1 MSTFQAGFGRS
12 DITPGIGCRLIGY
25 GNRSDGATGVHDPL
39 HARSLVLEDE
49 GGRWAMV
56 SIEFCFVHAETVQ
69 KIREAIQRR
78 VNIPATNIFIA
89 TTHTHAG
96 PDDRQ
101 GDNWERPLAEIV
113 ADSVEAACKALQ
125 PARIGSGYGFLYGHS
140 INRRW
145 LDRPVD
151 PALAVIRID
160 DAAGRPLGLVTN
172 FACHA
177 VVLGYDNLLIS
188 GDWPG
193 YACTKLEAA
202 LGSDTTCLFF
212 QGGAGDINP
221 IVAGVRKHLQGDQTV
236 RAIGEV
242 SVYYGSP
249 DDPEQWNIGD
259 RGGGTFEEVAELG
272 EAFVAEVMRVAH
284 RISSGPPLGPLWSEQ
299 RIVNAKADPDEPQLK
314 LSTRTPPLT
323 TATLINSG
331 EETIPAE
338 IMALGMGSVVWV
350 GQPGEVFSETA
361 VTYRTKLR
369 LMGYAT
375 PMLVSYANDRLSY
388 LPVPEAFDEGGYEPG
403 RAVQFSTSRHFQ
415 TRAWEAIAPVL
426 RQRAEVLNKV

>member
-39 HARSLVLEDE
+39 YARSLVLEDE

-78 VNIPATNIFIA
+78 VDIPATNVFIA

-113 ADSVEAACKALQ
+113 ADAVEAACKALQ

-151 PALAVIRID
+151 PALAVIRVD
-160 DAAGRPLGLVTN
+160 DIEGKPLGLVTN

-177 VVLGYDNLLIS
+177 VVMGYDNLLIS

-193 YACTKLEAA
+193 YACTKLEET
-202 LGSDTTCLFF
+202 LGTDTICLFF
-212 QGGAGDINP
+212 QGGSGDINP
-221 IVAGVRKHLQGDQTV
+221 IVEGVRKHLQGDQTV
-236 RAIGEV
+236 RAIGAV

-272 EAFVAEVMRVAH
+272 EAFMAEVLRVAH
-284 RISSGPPLGPLWSEQ
+284 RISSCPPSGPLWSVQ
-299 RIVNAKADPDEPQLK
+299 RIVNAAADPDEPQLK
-314 LSTRTPPLT
+314 PSAGDLRPTTGTPTNL
-323 TATLINSG
+323 AG
-331 EETIPAE
+331 EAIETE
-338 IMALGMGSVVWV
+338 IMALGVGNIVWV

-361 VTYRTKLR
+361 VAYRTKLR
-369 LMGYAT
+369 LMGYAA

-403 RAVQFSTSRHFQ
+403 RAIQFGTSRHFQ
-415 TRAWEAIAPVL
+415 ARAWEAIAPVL
-426 RQRAEVLNKV
+426 QQRSAD